1 MQLLRK
7 TCIRNGVSFIE
18 DIKNLLSIC
27 RIALSEFLKHTYF
40 NPACIAIFWNSTDN
54 LNGHPGISFGV
65 DGLDDF
71 AKGSLTQQ
79 PDSSIFDKLRLET
92 EEKKRINKIYNGD
105 ESYHPVR

>member
-1 MQLLRK
+1 MQLLRE
-7 TCIRNGVSFIE
+7 RNVSGIE
-18 DIKNLLSIC
+18 SHFLRTVNLLSIC

-40 NPACIAIFWNSTDN
+40 NPACVAIFWNSTDN
-54 LNGHPGISFGV
+54 LNGYPGIGFSV

-92 EEKKRINKIYNGD
+92 
-105 ESYHPVR
+105 